1 VKRLWLPITLL
12 TSAGVLAACG
22 SAAEG
27 PLSNLGA
34 DPMGFSIPLDVGES
48 ASISGPFVVKNLGNG
63 PIHLDGV
70 QLIGLQKGLALR
82 GAYIVPYPQ
91 HPSGP
96 RPRSATIGLV
106 TGYHPS
112 RGDRILDGATV
123 APHTQLAIVLGVEA
137 AKVGRHA
144 WTAVDV
150 TYHDGMHA
158 YTLRS
163 PVAARICA
171 PKALYVG
178 ENGRDCP
185 APDPLKSH

>member
-1 VKRLWLPITLL
+1 MVF

-48 ASISGPFVVKNLGNG
+48 ASISGPFVVKNTGNG

-70 QLIGLQKGLALR
+70 KLIGLQKGLTLR

-96 RPRSATIGLV
+96 RPRSATIGVV

-123 APHTQLAIVLGVEA
+123 APHTQFAIVLGVEA
-137 AKVGRHA
+137 AKVGRRA

-150 TYHDGMHA
+150 TYHDGGHA

-163 PVAARICA
+163 PLAARICA
-171 PKALYVG
+171 PKAPYVG

-185 APDPLKSH
+185 TPDPLRSH